1 MYLFVGIERKNTNFS
16 LICFYFCNKYNSGSS
31 CLYNRSNK
39 NQFMNQNEFVLLIN
53 PFKDKLFRL
62 AKRLLVSTEEAED
75 ATQEILVKLWSKS
88 ENLDSYTSVEAVAM
102 TMTKNYCLDQLK
114 SKRASNLKIVHSN
127 YTDREPSLDK
137 KVEDNDSLNW
147 VGKII
152 DQLPEQQR
160 LIIQLRDIEQCEFA
174 EIAKIVE
181 MNETAVRVALSRAR
195 KTIREYMLK
204 THSYGIQ

>member
-1 MYLFVGIERKNTNFS
+1 
-16 LICFYFCNKYNSGSS
+16 
-31 CLYNRSNK
+31 
-39 NQFMNQNEFVLLIN
+39 MNQKDFVLVIN

-75 ATQEILVKLWSKS
+75 ATQEILVKLWSKN
-88 ENLDSYTSVEAVAM
+88 ENLETYNSVEALAM

-114 SKRASNLKIVHSN
+114 SKRAGNLKIVHTN
-127 YTDREPSLDK
+127 FTDREPRLDK
-137 KVEDNDSLNW
+137 QFEDSDSLKW
-147 VGKII
+147 VEKII
-152 DQLPEQQR
+152 NQLPEQQR
-160 LIIQLRDIEQCEFA
+160 LIIQLRDIEQCEFS
-174 EIAKIVE
+174 EIAKITE